1 MSSESSVISEFL
13 EAWETVTA
21 YYQGQREEKPD
32 SGAIYLCIMFVE
44 YLHDLVYAPDIDEAT
59 RRHAVHLKATIRM
72 VLLEVLR
79 RDQVE
84 PDNTSERDGSM
95 S

>member
-1 MSSESSVISEFL
+1 MSSENSVISEFL

-21 YYQGQREEKPD
+21 YYQGQHDEKPD

-44 YLHDLVYAPDIDEAT
+44 YLHDLVYAPDIDDDT
-59 RRHAVHLKATIRM
+59 RRHAVHLKATIRT

-79 RDQVE
+79 RDEV
-84 PDNTSERDGSM
+84 DSESPA
-95 S
+95 

>member
-1 MSSESSVISEFL
+1 MSSESTVITEFL

-21 YYQGQREEKPD
+21 YYQGRSSEKPD

-44 YLHDLVYAPDIDEAT
+44 YLHDLTHAPDVEDET
-59 RRHAVHLKATIRM
+59 RRHAIHLKATIRT

-79 RDQVE
+79 GDYN
-84 PDNTSERDGSM
+84 DSDATT
-95 S
+95 